1 MSQPVTH
8 ETEHEI
14 IIDAPA
20 DAVYDF
26 VADVRQWPR
35 VFPPTVHVE
44 RHEQGPDQERI
55 QIWATANGEAKT
67 WTSRRV
73 LDPGRR
79 RIEFRQEVSQA
90 PVGAM
95 GGAWS
100 IEPVS
105 RRRCRVRLSHD
116 YRAVDH
122 DPDKL
127 AWIDRAVDRNSEAE
141 LQALKANVALATRRA
156 DLVLSFEDR
165 VHVDGSAKDVYDFI
179 NEARLWKDRLP
190 HVAAVSLTEESPGL
204 QVLEMDTLTRDGS
217 RHTTRSVRVCFP
229 DTKIVYKQTVLPA
242 LMTLHTGYWL
252 FEDTGDGVL
261 ATSQH
266 TVVLN
271 EANIT
276 AVLGD
281 DADVDQARTFV
292 RDALSGNS
300 LATLGHAR
308 DHAESRR

>member
-1 MSQPVTH
+1 
-8 ETEHEI
+8 
-14 IIDAPA
+14 
-20 DAVYDF
+20 
-26 VADVRQWPR
+26 
-35 VFPPTVHVE
+35 
-44 RHEQGPDQERI
+44 
-55 QIWATANGEAKT
+55 
-67 WTSRRV
+67 
-73 LDPGRR
+73 
-79 RIEFRQEVSQA
+79 
-90 PVGAM
+90 
-95 GGAWS
+95 
-100 IEPVS
+100 
-105 RRRCRVRLSHD
+105 
-116 YRAVDH
+116 
-122 DPDKL
+122 L